1 MLLEEIERIVRR
13 NLNIIRRQIE
23 KVYICTLSYRTHIGE
38 IKIAD
43 EGVYHYLMTNTL
55 TKIMVPFDNEFIPV
69 VFTTTQK
76 QYLYAGDKRKMVT
89 NPPIEVEC
97 KGKRRTVGFINKLW
111 YLHLP
116 DFISTQLLSL
126 KSTVLTVMPGHILN
140 FNGDEVEVYGHTGTV
155 VTPYYVFAEEFDYH
169 YERAE
174 KLAELI
180 GVFDVYKRELITN
193 INNRTLGFFFYP
205 YISLI
210 LYRDL
215 QSTLYP
221 AYIDVVLKEVIDKL
235 GHKAESIL
243 REYQNDTLE
252 KLNRLSVSLRGK
264 LILYKIP

>member
-43 EGVYHYLMTNTL
+43 KGVYHYLMTNTL
-55 TKIMVPFDNEFIPV
+55 TKIMVPFNNELIPV
-69 VFTTTQK
+69 VFTTSKK
-76 QYLYAGDKRKMVT
+76 QCLYGGVKPKPVD
-89 NPPIEVEC
+89 NPPLEVEC
-97 KGKRRTVGFINKLW
+97 NGKRRTVGFINKLW

-116 DFISTQLLSL
+116 DFITTQLLSL
-126 KSTVLTVMPGHILN
+126 KSTVLAIMPGHILN
-140 FNGDEVEVYGHTGTV
+140 FSDGEVEVYGHTGTV

-169 YERAE
+169 YDRAE

-180 GVFDVYKRELITN
+180 GVFDVYKRGLIN
-193 INNRTLGFFFYP
+193 SINERALGFFFYP

-215 QSTLYP
+215 QTTLYP
-221 AYIDVVLKEVIDKL
+221 TYINVALEEVIDAL
-235 GHKAESIL
+235 GHKAEKIL
-243 REYQNDTLE
+243 REYQTDTLE
-252 KLNRLSVSLRGK
+252 KLKRLGADLRGK
-264 LILYKIP
+264 LILYKT